1 MTIESDVMEATA
13 IIEELKTQIAELTA
27 RMLKLEAAA
36 APPPPQV
43 IATPAPTIAAPA
55 PQAAIPP
62 VIEEEIPEAILLV
75 IAAAVAAYLGERA
88 HVRQIRLIRTGA
100 WAQEGRVSIQ
110 ASHRLH

>member
-43 IATPAPTIAAPA
+43 IATPALTIAAPA

-62 VIEEEIPEAILLV
+62 VIEEEMSDFVLA
-75 IAAAVAAYLGERA
+75 RS
-88 HVRQIRLIRTGA
+88 
-100 WAQEGRVSIQ
+100 W
-110 ASHRLH
+110 